1 MIAWQ
6 LFSAQQW
13 EKKQRTGKSSQE
25 KAVFWPVFQIG
36 WVPLKAV
43 VKYQISAHLWLQD
56 TFFPVLMHHQKMT
69 AASPHSDVFCTSSKR
84 YQKLQKQ
91 NKKKKFCKMIKPSG
105 TTKTS
110 EIVIREKTP
119 ILMVVFDSG
128 CWFIVSKDTSNYSSN
143 IRKCQI

>member
-1 MIAWQ
+1 M
-6 LFSAQQW
+6 
-13 EKKQRTGKSSQE
+13 K
-25 KAVFWPVFQIG
+25 
-36 WVPLKAV
+36 
-43 VKYQISAHLWLQD
+43 SAHLWLQD

-128 CWFIVSKDTSNYSSN
+128 CWFIVSKDMSNYSSN